1 MWPSPKR
8 LVLQI
13 FNYGI
18 FMALVWYFSF
28 APPYI
33 RLDPDQAMITLSI
46 SHAGELLEDC
56 RQLSPEEL
64 AKLPP
69 NMRLST
75 SCARERSPVDLE
87 ISLDGDSVFRIKAD
101 PPGLYNDQGVDIYHS
116 IKVPV
121 GTSQM
126 VLRMNDNARVEG
138 PTFTHEQEITL
149 ESAQLLTVQFSTST
163 GQFVVK

>member
-1 MWPSPKR
+1 VLSPKR

-46 SHAGELLEDC
+46 SHAGELVADC

-69 NMRLST
+69 NMRLGT
-75 SCARERSPVDLE
+75 SCDRERSPVDLE
-87 ISLDGDSVFRIKAD
+87 ISLDGDSVFRTTAE
-101 PPGLYNDQGVDIYHS
+101 PPGLYKDQGVDIYHS
-116 IKVPV
+116 IKVPT
-121 GTSQM
+121 GTKQM
-126 VLRMNDNARVEG
+126 LVKMNDNIRVKG

-149 ESAQLLTVQFSTST
+149 EPAQLLTIQFSTST